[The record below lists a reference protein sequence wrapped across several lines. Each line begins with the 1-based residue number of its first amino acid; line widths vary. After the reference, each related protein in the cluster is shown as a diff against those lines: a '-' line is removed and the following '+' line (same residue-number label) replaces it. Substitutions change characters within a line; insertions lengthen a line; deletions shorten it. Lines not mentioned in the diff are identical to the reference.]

1 MQVVILISGL
11 AAIAGIYAFFF
22 GKKEKEAESGSD
34 STSTDAGRDVELD
47 ITGMT
52 CAACVARVEKVLK
65 RVEGVQDA
73 TVNLGSESAVVRAAP
88 SVPLEK
94 LIEAV
99 ERAGYGAAP
108 HRERDSA
115 DEDSERARQIRL
127 SGSRLLLA
135 GTLGGVVVLTSMHIP
150 GIPMLRGEIQF
161 LLSAVVLFGAGGSFF
176 THAARALRDRY
187 ADMNVLIALGTGT
200 AFAWSAA
207 VTFFEPW
214 FRDRGLRTDVYYEV
228 AVAIVALILL
238 GKWLEARAKGRTSE
252 AIQKLLSLRAKTA
265 RVLRD
270 GEEVE
275 IPVEQVQ
282 VGDLVIVRPGDCIP
296 VDGVIESG
304 SSSVDESMLT
314 GESMPVDK
322 QAGERVYAGTQNL
335 QGALRFRATEIG
347 AKTALARIVEL
358 VRRAQGSRAP
368 IQAMA
373 DRITAIF
380 VPAVL
385 MVATATFTLWLAFGP
400 AGAAEAMVHAV
411 AVLII
416 ACPCALGLATPTAVM
431 VGTGRAAEAGILIR
445 DAQALEGLGRVR
457 TVILDK
463 TGTVT
468 KGEPEV
474 VHLVAKELS
483 EEEALRLAASVEQ
496 YSEHPIARA
505 IVAAAK
511 ARAVDLE
518 EASEFEAVTGK
529 GVLATI
535 AGRRVQIH
543 SLSSVEQ
550 QALAMNGLQQEAERQ
565 VAEGRTTVVLSVE
578 GKPTAILAV
587 ADTMKPEAPEAIRRL
602 KELGIEVWMIT
613 GDNAATARAI
623 VQQVGIENVLAEVL
637 PDQKAAKVKELQS
650 VEARRPVAMVGDG
663 INDAPALA
671 QADVGIAMG
680 SGSDIA
686 IEAGD
691 VTLLSGNLNSVPD
704 AVLLGRAVL
713 RNIKQNLFFAFVY
726 NTLGIPLAALG
737 YLSPIVASAAMA
749 MSSVSVV
756 SNALRLRTWKI
767 R

>member
-1 MQVVILISGL
+1 LPKS
-11 AAIAGIYAFFF
+11 
-22 GKKEKEAESGSD
+22 
-34 STSTDAGRDVELD
+34 
-47 ITGMT
+47 
-52 CAACVARVEKVLK
+52 
-65 RVEGVQDA
+65 VQFA
-73 TVNLGSESAVVRAAP
+73 
-88 SVPLEK
+88 
-94 LIEAV
+94 
-99 ERAGYGAAP
+99 
-108 HRERDSA
+108 
-115 DEDSERARQIRL
+115 
-127 SGSRLLLA
+127 
-135 GTLGGVVVLTSMHIP
+135 
-150 GIPMLRGEIQF
+150 
-161 LLSAVVLFGAGGSFF
+161 LSAIVLFGAGAPFF
-176 THAARALRDRY
+176 THAIRALRDRY

-200 AFAWSAA
+200 AFVWSAA
-207 VTFFEPW
+207 VTFFEDW
-214 FRDRGLRTDVYYEV
+214 FHERGLSTDVYYEV

-238 GKWLEARAKGRTSE
+238 GKWLEAQAKGRTSE
-252 AIQKLLSLRAKTA
+252 AIKKLLSLQAKTA
-265 RVLRD
+265 TVVRND
-270 GEEVE
+270 QEVE
-275 IPVEQVQ
+275 IPVEEVK
-282 VGDLVIVRPGDCIP
+282 VGDLVIVRPGERIP

-322 QAGERVYAGTQNL
+322 QAGDRLYAGTQNL
-335 QGALRFRATEIG
+335 QGALRFRATEVG

-385 MVATATFTLWLAFGP
+385 MIATATFTLWFAFGSG
-400 AGAAEAMVHAV
+400 GAAEAMVHAV

-445 DAQALEGLGRVR
+445 DAQALESLGRTR

-463 TGTVT
+463 TGTIT
-468 KGEPEV
+468 KGEPELV
-474 VHLVAKELS
+474 RLVAKGVS
-483 EEEALRLAASVEQ
+483 DEEALRLAASVEQ

-511 ARAVDLE
+511 AKALALG
-518 EASEFEAVTGK
+518 EASDFHAETGK
-529 GVLATI
+529 GVLAQVE
-535 AGRRVQIH
+535 GRRVQIQ
-543 SLSSVEQ
+543 SLSSIER
-550 QALAMNGLQQEAERQ
+550 QALTLNGLHQDAERL

-578 GKPTAILAV
+578 GQPAAILAV
-587 ADTMKPEAPEAIRRL
+587 ADTIKPEAPEAVRRL
-602 KELGIEVWMIT
+602 KDLVGEVWMIT

-623 VQQVGIENVLAEVL
+623 AKQVGIENVLAEVL
-637 PDQKAAKVKELQS
+637 PDQKAAKVEELQS
-650 VEARRPVAMVGDG
+650 VESRRPVAMVGDG

-691 VTLLSGNLNSVPD
+691 VTLLSGNLHSVPD
-704 AVLLGRAVL
+704 AILLGRAVL

-726 NTLGIPLAALG
+726 NTLGIPLAAIG
-737 YLSPIVASAAMA
+737 FLSPIVASAAMA

-756 SNALRLRTWKI
+756 SNALRLRRLKLG
-767 R
+767 

>member
-1 MQVVILISGL
+1 MQVVILLAGL

-22 GKKEKEAESGSD
+22 AGKEKEASSD
-34 STSTDAGRDVELD
+34 RSSKPSATGREVELD

-65 RVEGVQDA
+65 RVEGVADA
-73 TVNLGSESAVVRAAP
+73 SVNLASESAVVRAAP
-88 SVPLEK
+88 TVPIER

-99 ERAGYGAAP
+99 EKAGYGAAP
-108 HRERDSA
+108 HREQAS
-115 DEDSERARQIRL
+115 DEDEAERARQIRL
-127 SGSRLLLA
+127 SGIRLLLA
-135 GTLGGVVVLTSMHIP
+135 VGVGSLVVLTSMHIP
-150 GIPMLRGEIQF
+150 GIPMLPKSVQF
-161 LLSAVVLFGAGGSFF
+161 ALSAIVLFGAGAPFF
-176 THAARALRDRY
+176 THAIRALRDRY

-200 AFAWSAA
+200 AFVWSAA
-207 VTFFEPW
+207 VTFFEDW
-214 FRDRGLRTDVYYEV
+214 FRERGLSTDVYYEV

-238 GKWLEARAKGRTSE
+238 GKWLEARAKGKTSE
-252 AIQKLLSLRAKTA
+252 AIKKLLSLQAKTA
-265 RVLRD
+265 TVVRND
-270 GEEVE
+270 QEVE
-275 IPVEQVQ
+275 IPVEEVR
-282 VGDLVIVRPGDCIP
+282 VGDLVIVRPGERIP

-322 QAGERVYAGTQNL
+322 QAGDRLYAGTQNL
-335 QGALRFRATEIG
+335 QGALRFRATEVG

-385 MVATATFTLWLAFGP
+385 MIATATFTLWFAFGSG
-400 AGAAEAMVHAV
+400 GAAEAMVHAV

-445 DAQALEGLGRVR
+445 DAQALESLGRTR

-463 TGTVT
+463 TGTIT
-468 KGEPEV
+468 KGEPELV
-474 VHLVAKELS
+474 RLVAKGVS

-511 ARAVDLE
+511 AKALALG
-518 EASEFEAVTGK
+518 EASDFHAETGK
-529 GVLATI
+529 GVLAQVE
-535 AGRRVQIH
+535 GRRVQIQ
-543 SLSSVEQ
+543 SLSSIER
-550 QALAMNGLQQEAERQ
+550 QALTLNGLHQDAERL

-578 GKPTAILAV
+578 GQPAAILAV
-587 ADTMKPEAPEAIRRL
+587 ADTIKPEAPEAVQRL
-602 KELGIEVWMIT
+602 KDLVGEVWMIT

-623 VQQVGIENVLAEVL
+623 AQQVGIENVLAEVL
-637 PDQKAAKVKELQS
+637 PDQKAAKVEELQS
-650 VEARRPVAMVGDG
+650 VESRRPVAMVGDG

-691 VTLLSGNLNSVPD
+691 VTLLSGNLHSVPD
-704 AVLLGRAVL
+704 AILLGRAVL

-726 NTLGIPLAALG
+726 NTLGIPLAAIG
-737 YLSPIVASAAMA
+737 FLSPIVASAAMA

-756 SNALRLRTWKI
+756 SNALRLRRLKLG
-767 R
+767 